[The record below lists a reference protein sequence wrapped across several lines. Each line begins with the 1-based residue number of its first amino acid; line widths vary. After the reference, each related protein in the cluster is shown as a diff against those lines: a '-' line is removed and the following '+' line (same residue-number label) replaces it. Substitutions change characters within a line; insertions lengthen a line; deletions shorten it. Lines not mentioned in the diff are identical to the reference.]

1 MIKLIAT
8 DMDGTLLDSE
18 SRLPAELPQ
27 VLDALEARGVLFCA
41 ASGRPYGSLLR
52 EFEGVADKI
61 VFICENGALIM
72 RGGERVFLDAIDPE
86 YLPEIVAASR
96 KMEGIYPVVCRA
108 DKAIVEESVPEDFL
122 RITQQFCSNIL
133 VVPDLMEHTHY
144 DDVCKVAFYDEGD
157 AQQHE
162 LPLLKRDMPK
172 DLTVTLSGYH
182 WVDVMKPGV
191 HKGSAM
197 KALMA
202 QMGITPDMCM
212 AFGDYLNDIELLE
225 SVTHSYAMEN
235 AHPQLKAVA
244 ANIAPSNDSHGVIA
258 VIRENVL
265 EEHCD

>member
-1 MIKLIAT
+1 MIRLIAT

-27 VLDALEARGVLFCA
+27 VLDALEARGVVFCA

-133 VVPDLMEHTHY
+133 VVPDLMKHTHY

-191 HKGSAM
+191 HKGRAM
-197 KALMA
+197 EALMERFS
-202 QMGITPDMCM
+202 ITREECM
-212 AFGDYLNDIELLE
+212 AFGDYLNDTELLQ

-235 AHPQLKAVA
+235 AHPQLKAIA
-244 ANIAPSNDSHGVIA
+244 RHIAPTNDENGVIA

-265 EEHCD
+265 EDHCD

>member
-18 SRLPAELPQ
+18 GHLPKELPQ
-27 VLDALEARGVLFCA
+27 ILDALEARGVLFCA

-52 EFEGVADKI
+52 EFESVADKI

-72 RGGERVFLDAIDPE
+72 RGGKRVFLDAIDPE

-96 KMEGIYPVVCRA
+96 TMEGIYPVVCRA
-108 DKAIVEESVPEDFL
+108 GTAIVEESAPEDFI
-122 RITQQFCSNIL
+122 RVTRQFCSDML

-162 LPLLKRDMPK
+162 LPLLQQAMPQE
-172 DLTVTLSGYH
+172 LTVTLSGYS

-191 HKGSAM
+191 HKGRALTV
-197 KALMA
+197 LMA
-202 QMGITPDMCM
+202 QLGITRDEAM
-212 AFGDYLNDIELLE
+212 AFGDYLNDKEMLQ

-244 ANIAPSNDSHGVIA
+244 ANIAPSNDNHGVIA
-258 VIRENVL
+258 VIREKVL

>member
-1 MIKLIAT
+1 MIRLIAT

-27 VLDALEARGVLFCA
+27 VLDALEARGVVFCA

-197 KALMA
+197 KALMELFS
-202 QMGITPDMCM
+202 ITREECM
-212 AFGDYLNDIELLE
+212 AFGDYLNDTELLE

-235 AHPQLKAVA
+235 AHPQLKAIA
-244 ANIAPSNDSHGVIA
+244 RHIAPTNDENGVIA

-265 EEHCD
+265 EDHCD

>member
-8 DMDGTLLDSE
+8 DMDGTLLDAE
-18 SRLPAELPQ
+18 GNLPKDLPQ
-27 VLDALEARGVLFCA
+27 VLDALEERGVLFCV
-41 ASGRPYGSLLR
+41 ASGRQYASLFR
-52 EFEGVADKI
+52 QFESVADKI

-72 RGGERVFLDAIDPE
+72 RGGKRLFLDAIEPK
-86 YLPEIVAASR
+86 YLPAIIEAGR
-96 KMEGIYPVVCRA
+96 KMEYIYPVICRA
-108 DKAIVEESVPEDFL
+108 DVAIVEESAPEEFIRTTKL
-122 RITQQFCSNIL
+122 YYPNVR

-162 LPLLKRDMPK
+162 LPLLERDMPK
-172 DLTVTLSGYH
+172 ELTVTLSGYH

-191 HKGSAM
+191 HKGRAM
-197 KALMA
+197 EALMA

-212 AFGDYLNDIELLE
+212 AFGDYLNDVELLE

-235 AHPQLKAVA
+235 AHPRLKEIA
-244 ANIAPSNDSHGVIA
+244 AHIAPSNEQSGVIA

-265 EEHCD
+265 EDHCD

>member
-18 SRLPAELPQ
+18 GNLPKELPQ

-52 EFEGVADKI
+52 KFESVADKI
-61 VFICENGALIM
+61 VFICESGALIM
-72 RGGERVFLDAIDPE
+72 RGGKRVFLDAIDPQ
-86 YLPEIVAASR
+86 YLPKRVAASR
-96 KMEGIYPVVCRA
+96 KMDRVYPVICRA
-108 DKAIVEESVPEDFL
+108 DKAIIDDSVPEEF
-122 RITQQFCSNIL
+122 IKTTQQFCSEIL

-162 LPLLKRDMPK
+162 LPLLERYIPK

-197 KALMA
+197 KALMT

-212 AFGDYLNDIELLE
+212 AFGDYLNDVELLA

-235 AHPQLKAVA
+235 AHPKLKEIA
-244 ANIAPSNDSHGVIA
+244 AHIAPSNDQSGVIA

-265 EEHCD
+265 EDHCD

>member
-1 MIKLIAT
+1 MIRLIAT

-18 SRLPAELPQ
+18 GNLPKELPQ

-52 EFEGVADKI
+52 KFESVADKI

-72 RGGERVFLDAIDPE
+72 RGGKRAFLDAIDPQ
-86 YLPEIVAASR
+86 YLPDIVAASR
-96 KMEGIYPVVCRA
+96 KLERAYPVICRA
-108 DKAIVEESVPEDFL
+108 DKAIIEDSVPEEF
-122 RITQQFCSNIL
+122 IKTTQQFCSEIL

-162 LPLLKRDMPK
+162 LPLLEQYIPK

-197 KALMA
+197 KALMT

-212 AFGDYLNDIELLE
+212 AFGDYLNDVALLA

-235 AHPQLKAVA
+235 AHPKLKEIA
-244 ANIAPSNDSHGVIA
+244 AHIAPSNDQSGVIA

-265 EEHCD
+265 EDHCD

>member
-1 MIKLIAT
+1 MIRLIAT

-18 SRLPAELPQ
+18 GNLPKELPQ

-52 EFEGVADKI
+52 KFESMADKI

-72 RGGERVFLDAIDPE
+72 RGGKRVFLDAIDPP

-96 KMEGIYPVVCRA
+96 KMERVYPVICRA
-108 DKAIVEESVPEDFL
+108 DKAIIEDSVPKEFI
-122 RITQQFCSNIL
+122 RTAQQFCSEIL

-162 LPLLKRDMPK
+162 LPLLERHIPK

-197 KALMA
+197 KALMT

-212 AFGDYLNDIELLE
+212 AFGDYLNDVELLA

-235 AHPQLKAVA
+235 AHPKLKEIA
-244 ANIAPSNDSHGVIA
+244 AHIAPSNDQSGVIA

-265 EEHCD
+265 EDHCD